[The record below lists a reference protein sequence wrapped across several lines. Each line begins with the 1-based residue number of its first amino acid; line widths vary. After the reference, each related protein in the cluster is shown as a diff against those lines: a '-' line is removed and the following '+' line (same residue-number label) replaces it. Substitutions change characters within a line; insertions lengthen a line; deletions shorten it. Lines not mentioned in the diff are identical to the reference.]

1 VDKPAKRFHRFRVCT
16 LNHDFFVCTGERD
29 LEIAW
34 LKGSWLSRFSVS
46 SPVLRANLQANLAQA
61 DSRVDL
67 AVVIP
72 TYNERD
78 NISEL
83 IDRLDETLGDLRWE
97 VIFVDDDSPDRTAD
111 LVREFARLDARV
123 RLVHRIGRR
132 GLASACVEG
141 ILASSANA
149 IAVMDADMQHD
160 ESVLPRMFEKLHAES
175 LDVVVATRNADGG
188 SMGQF
193 CAKRVLLSRVGKK
206 VSNAICHCPLSDPM
220 SGFFVVN
227 RSFFMEV
234 VHELQSGGF
243 KILVD
248 MLASCKREVR
258 VGEVGYCF
266 RNRMHGESKLDVNTA
281 IEYLFLVTNKLLGG
295 VVPVR
300 FAMFSLVG
308 AVGVCVHLTCLA
320 LLIRGYHKNFVFA
333 QICATLAAM
342 TTNFFLNNAIT
353 YRDRTLRG
361 AYLISGLMSFYLAC
375 SFGAWA
381 NVIFARSLLTAGVA
395 WYFAGVAGVVVSS
408 VWNYSI
414 SNLFTWQMPQQHP
427 SVAEQMDAMP
437 EVEISR

>member
-1 VDKPAKRFHRFRVCT
+1 
-16 LNHDFFVCTGERD
+16 
-29 LEIAW
+29 
-34 LKGSWLSRFSVS
+34 LKGSWLRNFPGSSSVS
-46 SPVLRANLQANLAQA
+46 RASLQANLAQS

-78 NISEL
+78 NIGEL
-83 IDRLDETLGDLRWE
+83 IGRLDNTLDGLRWE
-97 VIFVDDDSPDRTAD
+97 VIFVDDDSPDGTAD
-111 LVREFARLDARV
+111 LVREYARLDARV
-123 RLVHRIGRR
+123 RLVHRVGRR

-141 ILASSANA
+141 VLASSANA

-160 ESVLPRMFEKLHAES
+160 ETVLPRMLEKLHAEA

-193 CAKRVLLSRVGKK
+193 CAKRVLLSRIGRK
-206 VSNAICHCPLSDPM
+206 VSNAVCHCQLSDPM

-248 MLASCKREVR
+248 MLASSKREVR
-258 VGEVGYCF
+258 VGEVGYHF
-266 RNRMHGESKLDVNTA
+266 RSRMHGESKLDVNTA
-281 IEYLFLVTNKLLGG
+281 IEYLFLVTNKMLGG

-308 AVGVCVHLTCLA
+308 AVGLCIHLACLA
-320 LLIRGYHKNFVFA
+320 LLIRGYHKSFVFA
-333 QICATLAAM
+333 QVCATLAAM
-342 TTNFFLNNAIT
+342 TVNFFLNNAIT

-361 AYLISGLMSFYLAC
+361 GYLISGLLSFYLAC

-381 NVIFARSLLTAGVA
+381 NVIFARSLLISGVS
-395 WYFAGVAGVVVSS
+395 WYFAGLAGVVVSS

-414 SNLFTWQMPQQHP
+414 SNLFTWQMPHQRA
-427 SVAEQMDAMP
+427 SATAQMDAVP
-437 EVEISR
+437 ELEISR